1 MATEHFTKDHLPVSA
16 FTKRLDPVLYSP
28 EEEAHIHA
36 IAQDASHLFPID
48 KVFASIKDLRDEVS
62 LFGHRKGFLV
72 TTQSSK
78 FCCTRSRE
86 STSHKNYRE
95 KKIDSGVIPLHE
107 RREYRSSIFVLGGG

>member
-1 MATEHFTKDHLPVSA
+1 MATEHFTKDHLPGDDFAHRAPPVSA

-36 IAQDASHLFPID
+36 IAQDASHLFPMD

-72 TTQSSK
+72 TTQ
-78 FCCTRSRE
+78 FQ
-86 STSHKNYRE
+86 
-95 KKIDSGVIPLHE
+95 
-107 RREYRSSIFVLGGG
+107 VLLYQV